1 MITTFD
7 RGETIQLASERHL
20 SWLQAGGE
28 GRRLDSQATIQSAN
42 WKTPHS
48 TPPPA
53 PPPPTQTMILP

>member
-48 TPPPA
+48 TPPP
-53 PPPPTQTMILP
+53 PPPIQTMILP